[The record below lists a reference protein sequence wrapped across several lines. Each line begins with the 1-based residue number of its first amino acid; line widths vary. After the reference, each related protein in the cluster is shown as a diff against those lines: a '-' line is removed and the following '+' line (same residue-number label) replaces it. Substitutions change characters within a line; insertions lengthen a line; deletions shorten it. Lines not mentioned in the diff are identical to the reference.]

1 MRRIQRITSAVAA
14 VLALTALAA
23 TAAEPVLIRNFNELL
38 PVLKSGVRVRAV
50 FHYKTMALTVEGKPE
65 ENVPDAVGG
74 MGLDT
79 YEYFAAGS
87 VGNKEGFLSFSQT
100 QLIRHP
106 RHGYVLNYIKVS
118 VYESNAVKILAQY
131 LDPKTY
137 EVKMDET
144 FITTMGDG
152 RNSGGAFFYRPE

>member
-1 MRRIQRITSAVAA
+1 MRRIHRALPAIAA
-14 VLALTALAA
+14 VLALFAVAA
-23 TAAEPVLIRNFNELL
+23 TAAEPLLIRNFGELL
-38 PVLKSGVRVRAV
+38 TALKSGERVRAV
-50 FHYKTMALTVEGKPE
+50 FQYKAMTLTVEGKPE
-65 ENVPDAVGG
+65 DKVPDAVGG

-79 YEYFAAGS
+79 YEYFAAGA

-100 QLIRHP
+100 QPIRHP

-144 FITTMGDG
+144 FTTTMGDG
-152 RNSGGAFFYRPE
+152 RNSGGAFFYRQE